1 MLSTLKPDHP
11 RLFLCHSTVQ
21 RMKTLIEKDE
31 EFRWFYS
38 VFLREADRIL
48 AQPVTGFQIT
58 GPRMLKNC
66 QQISKRVSTL
76 ALAFILSDNSQYAE
90 RASAELFAAAEFP
103 HWNKDHFLDTAE
115 LCTAFGIGYDWLYD
129 HLNSHERGTIKT
141 ALIDKGL
148 TVGIN
153 EYRHNAWWMTV
164 EHNWNIVCHGGLVIG
179 ALAVAPDKKQIT
191 ENIVQTALKYIP
203 KVLKTYDPDGAWPA
217 GPEYWEYTTQFCA
230 LTLEALKSALN
241 MDIDKFITPGLR
253 QAGLFSVYCTGP
265 FDRYFNFADS
275 DTEARAK
282 PSLYWL
288 GQKFNCHGC
297 IQENRRLL
305 LKQCENN
312 TAPDPFDLIWYGPG
326 SQTADSIPRSACFR
340 GTETVF
346 IRSAWNDQNAV
357 YIGLK
362 GGSNQ
367 ADHAHLDLGSFVL
380 DALGE
385 RWAADLGRDN
395 YDLPGYWDMKEG
407 GDRWKYFRL
416 NNRSH
421 NTLVINDDNQRAEA
435 VARIV
440 GYGFSEERH
449 FAITDLTQAY
459 IPHVKSALRGFAMLD
474 DGRLIIQDEIVWA
487 QEKNKI
493 CWNVMTDADVGLN
506 GQTATLSIRG
516 KTLYLNIVSPSYA
529 AFTVRKAK
537 RKSPENPNEDYRL
550 LQIEFVATQKKT
562 IICVHFTLKQNETA
576 VYPLQLWTDL
586 NLSKPAGQS

>member
-11 RLFLCHSTVQ
+11 RLFLDQSNLQ
-21 RMKTLIEKDE
+21 RLRDLKNKECDFQT
-31 EFRWFYS
+31 FYTA
-38 VFLREADRIL
+38 FLREADRIL
-48 AQPVTGFQIT
+48 DQPVTGFHIT

-76 ALAFILSDNSQYAE
+76 ALAFRLSDNFQYFK
-90 RASAELFAAAEFP
+90 RAKDELFAAAEFP

-129 HLNSHERGTIKT
+129 HLNDHEKETIKT
-141 ALIDKGL
+141 ALTDKGL
-148 TVGIN
+148 KVGIK
-153 EYRHNAWWMTV
+153 EYKNNAWWMTV
-164 EHNWNIVCHGGLVIG
+164 DHNWNIVCHGGLVIG
-179 ALAVAPDKKQIT
+179 SLAVATDEKQIALT
-191 ENIVQTALKYIP
+191 ILRTALKYIP
-203 KVLKTYDPDGAWPA
+203 EVLKTYDPDGAWPA

-230 LTLEALKSALN
+230 LTLDALKTALD
-241 MDIDKFITPGLR
+241 MDIDAFITSGL
-253 QAGLFSVYCTGP
+253 QWTGVFSVYCTGP
-265 FDRYFNFADS
+265 LDKYFNFADS
-275 DTEARAK
+275 DTESRAK

-288 GQKFNCHGC
+288 GQKFNLYQC
-297 IQENRRLL
+297 IRENHRLL

-312 TAPDPFDLIWYGPG
+312 AAPDPFDLIWYSPCMK
-326 SQTADSIPRSACFR
+326 TTDKMPRSTCFR

-346 IRSAWNDQNAV
+346 IRSAWNDPEAIF
-357 YIGLK
+357 IGLK

-385 RWAADLGRDN
+385 RWAVDLGRDN
-395 YDLPGYWDMKEG
+395 YDLPGYWDMNEG

-421 NTLVINDDNQRAEA
+421 NTLVINDDDQRAKA

-459 IPHVKSALRGFAMLD
+459 IPHVKSALRGFALLND
-474 DGRLIIQDEIVWA
+474 CRLIIQDEIVWA
-487 QEKNKI
+487 GEKNKV
-493 CWNVMTDADVGLN
+493 CWNLMTSADVALN
-506 GQTATLSIRG
+506 GHSATLSSRG
-516 KTLYLNIVSPSYA
+516 KTLFLNIVSPSYA

-537 RKSPENPNEDYRL
+537 QKPPENLNDNYRL
-550 LQIEFVATQKKT
+550 LQIEFMANQKKT
-562 IICVHFTLKQNETA
+562 VICVHITLKRFEMD
-576 VYPLQLWTDL
+576 VHPLQSWTDL
-586 NLSKPAGQS
+586 NLFRPEG